1 MYRYVFAFLVAA
13 VLTVLLM
20 PKVISLC
27 RAWDLMDYPGGRK
40 VHREPIPL
48 AGGLLLFPF
57 ILAAFCLSY
66 WGDPLLSYLL
76 FAIFIIFTVG
86 ILDDL
91 RGVAYL
97 TKFVA
102 QVTAALLVVQSGVRI
117 HLINFGAFGTFPR
130 NDDALFSILL
140 TVFWIVGLT
149 NAVNLIDGMDG
160 LAAGLSL
167 NAFLGIGAIAFLQG
181 QTALVL
187 FCLVVSGA
195 LFGLLRYNLHPARA
209 FLGDSGSLLLGFS
222 IAVTAIIQS
231 AKTTTLIVLIIPILF
246 LAIPMVD
253 TSLAFARRVS
263 TGNNPFKP
271 DRGHL
276 HHRLLDLNFTPR
288 QTLIYFLAFSFLLG
302 QMAIGLSRR
311 RSLYVLSASLLLVVL
326 MVIIIRALNVYNFH
340 AKIEAVNARLRA
352 LGKLEG
358 QRKDAG
364 GVYSGTLTAI
374 ILMLIFNIGL
384 AAFYLEAGKG
394 LVLAATLLLPLLAI
408 PDLLDR
414 SENGHTRPMFFS
426 KGVVFFLILTM
437 DLSLVSR
444 YKAGFPVE
452 RWLFLALLLI
462 FISYF
467 LSTRMRKGR
476 FELFLLD
483 PMDFICLNMAGV
495 VIAVFDYVRGIYTV
509 VPLFLILI
517 NTFLLFFIF
526 RVLIR
531 NAHVGFGMRKVYAAM
546 PVLLIIT
553 LLFLR

>member
-1 MYRYVFAFLVAA
+1 MYSYVFAFLIAA
-13 VLTVLLM
+13 VLTVLLT
-20 PKVISLC
+20 PKAISFC
-27 RAWDLMDYPGGRK
+27 RSWGLMDYPGGRK
-40 VHREPIPL
+40 VHREPMPL

-57 ILAAFCLSY
+57 IIAALCISF
-66 WGDPLLSYLL
+66 WGDSRLPYLL
-76 FAIFIIFTVG
+76 FAVLIIFLVG

-91 RGVAYL
+91 QGAVYL
-97 TKFVA
+97 TKFLA
-102 QVTAALLVVQSGVRI
+102 QVTAALLVVQSGIRI
-117 HLINFGAFGTFPR
+117 NLINFGTFGSFPR
-130 NDDALFSILL
+130 NEDNLLSILL
-140 TVFWIVGLT
+140 TVLWIVGLT
-149 NAVNLIDGMDG
+149 NALNLIDGMDG
-160 LAAGLSL
+160 LAVGLSL

-181 QTALVL
+181 QTALVI

-195 LFGLLRYNLHPARA
+195 LFGLLKYNLHPAKA

-253 TSLAFARRVS
+253 TSLAFARRVY
-263 TGNNPFKP
+263 TGHNPFKP

-302 QMAIGLSRR
+302 QMAIRLSRR
-311 RSLYVLSASLLLVVL
+311 QSLYALGASLLLVVL
-326 MVIIIRALNVYNFH
+326 MVIIIRALNIYNFH
-340 AKIEAVNARLRA
+340 ARIKAVNMRLRA
-352 LGKLEG
+352 MGRLEG

-374 ILMLIFNIGL
+374 ILMLIFNVGL
-384 AAFYLEAGKG
+384 TLFYLESGKG
-394 LVLAATLLLPLLAI
+394 LVLAITLLLPLLAI
-408 PDLLDR
+408 PDFLDR
-414 SENGHTRPMFFS
+414 SENGYTRPMFFS
-426 KGVVFFLILTM
+426 KGVVFLLILTM

-444 YKAGFPVE
+444 YKTGFPVE
-452 RWLFLALLLI
+452 RWLFLAILLI

-495 VIAVFDYVRGIYTV
+495 VIVVFDYVRGIYTF
-509 VPLFLILI
+509 VPLSLVLL

-531 NAHVGFGMRKVYAAM
+531 SAHVCFGMRKVYAAM
-546 PVLLIIT
+546 PVILVIAV
-553 LLFLR
+553 LFLK

>member
-374 ILMLIFNIGL
+374 ILMLIFNIGQIGR
-384 AAFYLEAGKG
+384 ASW
-394 LVLAATLLLPLLAI
+394 
-408 PDLLDR
+408 R
-414 SENGHTRPMFFS
+414 
-426 KGVVFFLILTM
+426 
-437 DLSLVSR
+437 
-444 YKAGFPVE
+444 E
-452 RWLFLALLLI
+452 R
-462 FISYF
+462 
-467 LSTRMRKGR
+467 
-476 FELFLLD
+476 
-483 PMDFICLNMAGV
+483 V
-495 VIAVFDYVRGIYTV
+495 
-509 VPLFLILI
+509 
-517 NTFLLFFIF
+517 
-526 RVLIR
+526 
-531 NAHVGFGMRKVYAAM
+531 
-546 PVLLIIT
+546 
-553 LLFLR
+553 